1 MAACR
6 EHLHKKHDQNALF
19 QACLTWRMCRVFDI
33 PMRHLGARYAQLASP
48 IHRTMKTLT
57 EQLAQY
63 AAYHRDQRNIA
74 THFVGIPMIVL
85 ATTALLS
92 RPVWMVGDL
101 AVSPAWFAA
110 VAASLFYLAL
120 DRPLGLLM
128 SALMAL
134 SVAFGA
140 WAAAQSTPVWLLV
153 GVGGFALGWIIQF
166 VGHVFEGRKPAFVD
180 DLIGLLVGPL
190 FVVAEALFLLGL
202 LPALAAEIERR
213 SGAMRRV

>member
-1 MAACR
+1 
-6 EHLHKKHDQNALF
+6 
-19 QACLTWRMCRVFDI
+19 MCRVFDI

-48 IHRTMKTLT
+48 IHLTMKTLT

-74 THFVGIPMIVL
+74 THFVGIPLIVL

-92 RPVWMVGDL
+92 RPVWMVGEV

-110 VAASLFYLAL
+110 VAASLFYLSL

-140 WAAAQSTPVWLLV
+140 WAAAQSTSAWLLI

-213 SGAMRRV
+213 SGPTRRV

>member
-1 MAACR
+1 
-6 EHLHKKHDQNALF
+6 
-19 QACLTWRMCRVFDI
+19 MCRVFDI

-153 GVGGFALGWIIQF
+153 SIGGFALGWLIQF

-213 SGAMRRV
+213 SGPTRRV

>member
-1 MAACR
+1 
-6 EHLHKKHDQNALF
+6 
-19 QACLTWRMCRVFDI
+19 
-33 PMRHLGARYAQLASP
+33 
-48 IHRTMKTLT
+48 MKTLT

-92 RPVWMVGDL
+92 RPVWLVGDV
-101 AVSPAWFAA
+101 AVSPAWLAA
-110 VAASLFYLAL
+110 VGASLFYLAL

-134 SVAFGA
+134 SVAFGT
-140 WAAAQSTPVWLLV
+140 WAAAQSTAVWLLV
-153 GVGGFALGWIIQF
+153 GAGGFALGWVIQF

-190 FVVAEALFLLGL
+190 FVVAEALFMLGL

-213 SGAMRRV
+213 SGPTRRA